1 MKLISR
7 ARLALFLPLFAVT
20 AQARPLAGEEPET
33 LWGHSAHG
41 SAYDAG
47 PRQKPWKMDGIG
59 ASSFPI
65 TTLHPE
71 VQGWFDQAITLMHG
85 FWWYEAERSLR
96 WCVKLDPDCAMAYWG
111 LSIAT
116 RENDDDERSAEFLER
131 AVDLKDTV
139 TEREQAYIGVAQKF
153 AEFGDAEKEERDEA
167 KAEAMKSID
176 RLLMDYPDDIE
187 AKALYW
193 MIAGRLFG
201 YESRELTRYGMEA
214 VLDDILEVDPR
225 HVGALHYR
233 VHTWDGKDGRYAV
246 DTCMKLGDIAPSC
259 GHLLHMPGH
268 VLSGIGLWHEAAIAM
283 DRATR
288 VEKAYMNERMIMP
301 EDNWDYVHNLDYLC
315 YIQEQ
320 LGMVEQA
327 LLGAEQLYKA
337 PAFTDKPLFASL
349 VKNPM
354 VRALVKYERWEE
366 LLEPDRIP
374 WDLEDPMEKM
384 QASAVRLRALIGLGR
399 IDEAE
404 ETLDEIREA
413 MKEAAKQGGA
423 PTEGDDDFFAQ
434 MLQKQMKARLEG
446 LEGMLLLAKGEH
458 LAGLA
463 LVSKAAESQ
472 EENWSN
478 DPPRE
483 PEFLYNFLGD
493 QYLELGAPKLAVE
506 CFEKTLETVFHDG
519 FALAGLVTAHAQLGE
534 TEAARQAMAKLGVVW
549 SDADRPNRWR
559 ERAEATGIT
568 AEPFLEAPVQQR
580 NYKREVLDVEGPS
593 LWVPSEVPSLTATNA
608 DGESVALL
616 DYRGQNV
623 LLIFYL
629 GEECVHCIE
638 QIQLAE
644 ERFEALEERSTVVL
658 AVSRDTVE
666 EIAEQQLELEVTLLS
681 DTEFANARRFHSY
694 DEFEEIE
701 LHSTFLLDRD
711 GKLHWSRIG
720 GEPFTDFD
728 YIQGEIDRLNRIAGV
743 PLATADSGRDA
754 ADVPEGDRG
763 TR

>member
-1 MKLISR
+1 MTTRTPAL
-7 ARLALFLPLFAVT
+7 LLFLAPLVAAT
-20 AQARPLAGEEPET
+20 ASGQSSPGEEPET

-41 SAYDAG
+41 AAYDAG
-47 PRQKPWKMDGIG
+47 PRQKPWKMEGIG
-59 ASSFPI
+59 ESSFPI
-65 TTLHPE
+65 TTSHPE

-116 RENDDDERSAEFLER
+116 RESDDDERSAEFLEK

-139 TEREQAYIGVAQKF
+139 TERERAYIGVAEKF
-153 AEFGDAEKEERDEA
+153 AEFGDAEDEDKDEA
-167 KAEAMKSID
+167 KAEAMGSID

-193 MIAGRLFG
+193 MIAGRIFG

-301 EDNWDYVHNLDYLC
+301 EDNWDYVHNLDYLG

-320 LGMVEQA
+320 LGMVEAA

-337 PAFTDKPLFASL
+337 PAFTDAPLFASL

-374 WDLEDPMEKM
+374 WDMENPMEKM
-384 QASAVRLRALIGLGR
+384 QAGAVRLRALIGLGR
-399 IDEAE
+399 LEEAE
-404 ETLDEIREA
+404 DALEELRDG
-413 MKEAAKQGGA
+413 MKEAAEAGGP
-423 PTEGDDDFFAQ
+423 PTEGDRDAFFAQ
-434 MLQKQMKARLEG
+434 MLRKQMDARLKG

-463 LVSKAAESQ
+463 LVSDAAEAQ

-493 QYLELGAPKLAVE
+493 QYLELGAPRLAVE

-519 FALAGLVTAHAQLGE
+519 FALAGLVAAHAQLGE
-534 TEAARQAMAKLGVVW
+534 TEAAQEAMAKLGVVW
-549 SDADRPNRWR
+549 SDADRPNRWL

-568 AEPFLEAPVQQR
+568 AEPYLEVPVEQR
-580 NYKREVLDVEGPS
+580 NYKREVLDVVGPS
-593 LWVPSEVPSLTATNA
+593 LWIPSDVAHLAATNA
-608 DGESVALL
+608 EGETVTLA
-616 DYRGQNV
+616 DYRGRNV
-623 LLIFYL
+623 LLVFYL

-644 ERFEALEERSTVVL
+644 ERMEDLEQRDTVVL
-658 AVSRDTVE
+658 GVSRDSVE
-666 EIAEQQLELEVTLLS
+666 RIADQQLDLEVTLLS
-681 DTEFANARRFHSY
+681 DPEFANARRFHSY

-728 YIQGEIDRLNRIAGV
+728 YIVAEIDRLNRIAGV
-743 PLATADSGRDA
+743 PVASAELD
-754 ADVPEGDRG
+754 DVESSG